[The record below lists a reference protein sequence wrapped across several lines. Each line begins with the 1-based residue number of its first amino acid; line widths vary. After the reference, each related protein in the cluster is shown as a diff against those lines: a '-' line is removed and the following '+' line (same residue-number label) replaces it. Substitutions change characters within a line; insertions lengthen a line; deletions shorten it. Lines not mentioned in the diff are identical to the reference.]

1 MSLIHKLQNGCS
13 VSKHESNINPI
24 RALGDKVPCQWAV
37 IFDRILSFLRV
48 QFSSVQ
54 SLVMSDSLRPHELQ
68 HARPPWVQLP
78 ESTQTQFHWVGDA
91 IQPSHPLSSP
101 SPPALNPSQHQS
113 FPMSQLFAWS
123 GRSTGVSALASLL
136 DLLGVQGTLKSLLQH
151 HSSKLSAINSR
162 RSAFFT
168 VQLFWELGLNNW
180 LKMFSEPHLKQMCSY

>member
-68 HARPPWVQLP
+68 HARPPCPTPTPGVHSDSRPSSQWCHLAISSSVIPFSSCTQSLP
-78 ESTQTQFHWVGDA
+78 ASVFSNESTLCMKWPKYWSFSFSIIVGSPWSPRDS
-91 IQPSHPLSSP
+91 QESSP
-101 SPPALNPSQHQS
+101 TPQFKSINS
-113 FPMSQLFAWS
+113 
-123 GRSTGVSALASLL
+123 SALSFLHGPTLGHYSSASTHLIVIYCRYL
-136 DLLGVQGTLKSLLQH
+136 
-151 HSSKLSAINSR
+151 R
-162 RSAFFT
+162 RTYF
-168 VQLFWELGLNNW
+168 
-180 LKMFSEPHLKQMCSY
+180 